1 MTVQALDLAAW
12 VQRVVL
18 SRKVPPPPA
27 AITRGLGGEA
37 SLVQANGLGEGL
49 SARGSVV
56 MKMDIEGSEFS
67 VLSRMLTS
75 GVLCSLDAAAIEWHD
90 ERTKGTRPI
99 HAATGAP
106 SNFSGLLNYAVGSSR
121 QARDGDGGATKVGGN
136 SATGGAGLAG
146 CGVNLV
152 DLATDGT

>member
-1 MTVQALDLAAW
+1 MGSH
-12 VQRVVL
+12 VV
-18 SRKVPPPPA
+18 
-27 AITRGLGGEA
+27 T
-37 SLVQANGLGEGL
+37 
-49 SARGSVV
+49 
-56 MKMDIEGSEFS
+56 
-67 VLSRMLTS
+67 
-75 GVLCSLDAAAIEWHD
+75 VLCQGACYRDYLLPPIVPSPQWHD

-121 QARDGDGGATKVGGN
+121 QARDGDGGAAKVGGN